1 MDEFG
6 GNVELW
12 FLEKKKKKITMIEI
26 RPLVAGIKQI
36 K

>member
-12 FLEKKKKKITMIEI
+12 FLEKKKITIIEI
-26 RPLVAGIKQI
+26 GPLVAGIKQI